1 MVGLIL
7 CNGCTD
13 DLCVDPDLQW
23 ANGYIMASSQS
34 VIVRLLV
41 KDVAKPGC

>member
-13 DLCVDPDLQW
+13 DLCVDLDLQW
-23 ANGYIMASSQS
+23 ANSHVMASSQS

>member
-13 DLCVDPDLQW
+13 DLCVDLDLQW
-23 ANGYIMASSQS
+23 ANGYVIASSQS
-34 VIVRLLV
+34 VIARLLA
-41 KDVAKPGC
+41 KDVVRPGC